1 MIYDMI
7 SFQSW
12 VAKPELGANVSEKV
26 KVTAEREGA
35 TQMQGEKQTLVLSIT
50 SERTSVRWF
59 LTPDLPGL

>member
-26 KVTAEREGA
+26 KVIAEREGA

-50 SERTSVRWF
+50 PERTRVQRF
-59 LTPDLPGL
+59 LTPDLLGL